1 MPRTGCLRGVRTADY
16 NLETMYDALRSRYT
30 FACPTRGESHVS
42 LSAFR
47 ELERLPG
54 ASHPAVYRI
63 RFSCPCGDDHLGFV
77 THDELDWAPLGLAS
91 GVFLNLM
98 TSRIDPLEAEF
109 GDLAARKIEAG
120 QWPWS
125 FFCWPEEQPR
135 PVFPSAFFLLAPG
148 EDALGLAVRC
158 PACGRVSVNLVSS
171 SHVDVPFH
179 HDAEIGVVQHVFT
192 ADAEHTVAEF
202 EAELYSA
209 RFDSRRLTLE
219 Q

>member
-1 MPRTGCLRGVRTADY
+1 
-16 NLETMYDALRSRYT
+16 MYDALRSRYT

-54 ASHPAVYRI
+54 AAHPAVYRI

-77 THDELDWAPLGLAS
+77 THDELDWAPLGLTG

-98 TSRIDPLEAEF
+98 TSRIDPLEAEL

-148 EDALGLAVRC
+148 DGALGLAVRC
-158 PACGRVSVNLVSS
+158 PACSRVSVNLVSS
-171 SHVDVPFH
+171 SHVDLPFH
-179 HDAEIGVVQHVFT
+179 HDAEIGVVQHHFA
-192 ADAEHTVAEF
+192 ADAEHTIEEF

-219 Q
+219 S